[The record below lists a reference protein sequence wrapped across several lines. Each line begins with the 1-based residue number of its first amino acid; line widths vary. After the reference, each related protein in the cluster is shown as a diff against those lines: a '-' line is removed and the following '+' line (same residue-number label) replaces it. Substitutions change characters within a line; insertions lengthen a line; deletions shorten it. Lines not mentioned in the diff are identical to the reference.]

1 MADLHSPY
9 IRFPFS
15 KTGLMPQEEMLE
27 VMKSK
32 KKLIIGI
39 PREDDK
45 VESRVP
51 LTPEAVEIL
60 VNNGHELIIQ
70 SNAGKAANYTDN
82 DYSELGGYIVENKK
96 SVLQADIVLKVA
108 PLSLEEL
115 NMMKGHQVVFSSLHL
130 NGQTEEYIR
139 LLMQKRMTAISFEN
153 IKDENNAY
161 PVVRSMSAI
170 AGTTSILIAAELLS
184 NFHGGKGVML
194 GGITG
199 ITPTE
204 VVVLGAGT
212 AAEYAIRAALG
223 LGASVRIFDNSVHRL
238 NRIQTDLGVRLNTS
252 VFHPKVL
259 EKALRSA
266 DVVIGALNQT
276 EQRSRF
282 YVTEEMVMNMKNGT
296 VIVDISIDQG
306 GCVETSEFRA
316 QDNPVF
322 IKHGVIHYSVT
333 NLPSRVS
340 RTASI
345 ALSNVLSPLLL
356 DIANMGGVQKML
368 KEDLGVRHG
377 VYIYNGLLTNRYI
390 GEHFGIPSK
399 DIDLLMAAF

>member
-1 MADLHSPY
+1 MSDSHSPY

-15 KTGLMPQEEMLE
+15 KAGLMPQEEMLE

-32 KKLIIGI
+32 KKLIIGV

-60 VNNGHELIIQ
+60 VNNGHELIIE

-108 PLSLEEL
+108 PLSLDEL

-153 IKDENNAY
+153 IKDENNAF

-184 NFHGGKGVML
+184 NYHGGKGVML

-204 VVVLGAGT
+204 VVVIGAGT

-223 LGASVRIFDNSVHRL
+223 LGASVRIFDNSVHKL
-238 NRIQTDLGVRLNTS
+238 NRIQTDLGMRLNTS

-266 DVVIGALNQT
+266 DVVIGALNQI
-276 EQRSRF
+276 EQRTRF
-282 YVTEEMVMNMKNGT
+282 YVTEEMVMNMKKGT
-296 VIVDISIDQG
+296 VIIDISIDQG
-306 GCVETSEFRA
+306 GCVETSEYRA
-316 QDNPVF
+316 QNDPVF

-345 ALSNVLSPLLL
+345 ALSNVLSPLLI